1 MKRRVYLIYVF
12 ILIHILFVHNI
23 FSQNYKFD
31 HIGTDKGLSQATV
44 NCIYQDSK
52 GFIWFGTNDGLNC
65 YDGYSFRIFKFN
77 PKDSTSISGNEIS
90 AIIEDNNGSLWVAT
104 RNDGINFYSKDT
116 GKFTRFKNTETN
128 KKYLSS
134 NAIKA
139 ICFDKNG
146 NIIIG
151 TLGGGLNVLNIKTNN
166 VKQYRYIE
174 NDNSSL
180 GDNYIYSIVEESDGE
195 FWIGSDCGTIDL
207 FNVEKGTFKKY
218 NFDSEY
224 KKKRGINTLNLLK
237 DHANNLWIGAD
248 GNGLYCLNSGKM
260 MVRRYGYSNDGTGY
274 NNNILIC
281 LLEFDNK
288 IYIGTDGGGINILD
302 PVSSKFRYV
311 TNDPLNPF
319 SLNSNAIY
327 CIFQSKDKSLWVAT
341 YQGGLNVYSPYKY
354 KFGHYTSVIG
364 DPNSL
369 SNKAVSA
376 IFTDNENNIW
386 IGTDGGGLNLFDE
399 TNNSFKIYKNNP
411 QDPKSIGG
419 NVIKS
424 IYEDSKGNFWLGTYA
439 NGLIKM
445 DRNANTFFSY
455 KNNDQNPN
463 SINSNNV
470 WAIFEDNKGNLWI
483 GTMGGGLDKLDL
495 ETNTFTHLISE
506 EKDINSLSSDA
517 IKTIFQ
523 DSKENLWIGTEGGGL
538 NLFNYQT
545 KKFTRYQNN
554 PDDLKSIAG
563 KDIRA
568 IFQDSKGNLWI
579 GTENGLCVLNYK
591 DMTFFYPEINDL
603 LPNKIINGIL
613 EDKNG
618 NLWITTNRGMTKYN
632 PQKKIS
638 RNYDVGDGLQGNDF
652 NYTSCF
658 KSKVSGKMYFGG
670 VNGFNVFNPEEIAD
684 NPIKPNIVFTRFWVL
699 GKLINSGDTI
709 NERIILSKQIS
720 ETEKIT
726 LSHKE
731 NIFEI
736 EFAALNFVSPEK
748 NQFKYMMEGVDN
760 DWIITSANKRI
771 ASYMNLAPGTYTFK
785 VKASNNDGLWSDNE
799 AILKI
804 EIVAAWWQTMVFKIF
819 LILIVLGGFY
829 FAYKRRMKIA
839 EKQNQKLENAVDS
852 RTMELRQMII
862 LIKEKSDKL
871 FETGDILNNKV
882 IDLNIGADK
891 QKQAAAQIE
900 EELNQVTGHSQKNTS
915 NAEQAC
921 SITKNS
927 LSELDVIKNTAQSN
941 MQDITTIAKK
951 IMVLGDIFKQTN
963 LLALNASIEAARA
976 GESGKGFAVVAN
988 EVKNLAELS
997 KTASQEIIESANN
1010 GAKASEKSTKIIL
1023 DFIPEILK
1031 TMDLIQKISQ
1041 ASIEQRDSIENIN
1054 NNLKGFLQII
1064 SQHTEVAKEISQIS
1078 GELDELAKGLNE
1090 QVKSMQV

>member
-1 MKRRVYLIYVF
+1 MNRIVKSIYVLL
-12 ILIHILFVHNI
+12 LIHILFIHNI
-23 FSQNYKFD
+23 FSQNFKFD

-44 NCIYQDSK
+44 NCIFQDSK

-65 YDGYSFRIFKFN
+65 FDGYSFRVFKFN
-77 PKDSTSISGNEIS
+77 PKDSTTISGNEIS
-90 AIIEDNNGSLWVAT
+90 AIIEDNIGNLWIGT
-104 RNDGINFYSKDT
+104 RNDGLNFYNKET
-116 GKFTRFKNTETN
+116 GRFTRFRNTENNQKFLSTN
-128 KKYLSS
+128 V
-134 NAIKA
+134 IRT

-151 TLGGGLNVLNIKTNN
+151 TLGGGLNVLNIKTHT
-166 VKQYRYIE
+166 VKQYRHIE

-180 GDNYIYSIVEESDGE
+180 GDNFIYSIVEEGDGE
-195 FWIGSDCGTIDL
+195 FWIGSDCGSLDL
-207 FNVEKGTFKKY
+207 FNVENGTFRKY

-237 DHANNLWIGAD
+237 DHANSLWIGAD
-248 GNGLYCLNSGKM
+248 GNGLYCLNPSKM
-260 MVRRYGYSNDGTGY
+260 MIRKYGYSEDGSGY
-274 NNNILIC
+274 NNNIIIC
-281 LLEFDNK
+281 LSEIDNK

-302 PVSSKFRYV
+302 PTSSKFSYV
-311 TNDPLNPF
+311 LNNPFNPF
-319 SLNSNAIY
+319 SLNKNAIY
-327 CIFQSKDKSLWVAT
+327 CIFQSRDKSLWVAT

-354 KFGHYTSVIG
+354 KFGHYTSIIG
-364 DPNSL
+364 DSKSL

-376 IFTDNENNIW
+376 IYADKKNKIW

-399 TNNSFKIYKNNP
+399 VNNSFKIYKNNP

-424 IYEDSKGNFWLGTYA
+424 ICEDSKGNFWLGTYA

-445 DRNANTFFSY
+445 DRNVETFFSY
-455 KNNDQNPN
+455 KNNIQDPN
-463 SINSNNV
+463 SIHSNNV
-470 WAIFEDNKGNLWI
+470 WAIFEDNKNNLWI
-483 GTMGGGLDKLDL
+483 GTMGGGLDKFNF
-495 ETNTFTHLISE
+495 ETNTFTHFPSD
-506 EKDINSLSSDA
+506 EKNNSSLSSDA
-517 IKTIFQ
+517 VKTIFQ
-523 DSKENLWIGTEGGGL
+523 DTKGNLWIGTEGGGL

-545 KKFTRYQNN
+545 NKFTRYQNN
-554 PDDLKSIAG
+554 PNDLKSIAG

-568 IFQDSKGNLWI
+568 IFQDSKSNLWF
-579 GTENGLCVLNYK
+579 GTENGISILNFK
-591 DMTFFYPEINDL
+591 DMTFSYPEINEL

-618 NLWITTNRGMTKYN
+618 NLWISTNKGLTKYN

-638 RNYDVGDGLQGNDF
+638 RNYDVDDGLQGNDF

-658 KSKVSGKMYFGG
+658 MSNVNGKMYFGG
-670 VNGFNVFNPEEIAD
+670 VNGFNVFNPENIAD
-684 NPIKPNIVFTRFWVL
+684 NPIKPNIVFTRLKVL
-699 GKLINSGDTI
+699 GKSVNPGDTI
-709 NERIILSKQIS
+709 NDKVILNKQIS
-720 ETEKIT
+720 ETDEIT
-726 LSHKE
+726 LSHRE

-736 EFAALNFVSPEK
+736 EFTALNFVSSEK
-748 NQFKYMMEGVDN
+748 NQYKYMMEGVDD
-760 DWIITSANKRI
+760 DWISTSANKRI
-771 ASYMNLAPGTYTFK
+771 ASYMNLAPGQYIFK
-785 VKASNNDGLWSDNE
+785 VKASNNDGLWSDKE

-804 EIVAAWWQTMVFKIF
+804 EIVAAWWQTLIFKIF
-819 LILIVLGGFY
+819 LLLIVLGGFY
-829 FAYKRRMKIA
+829 FAYKRRMKVA
-839 EKQNQKLENAVDS
+839 EKQKQKLENAVDS
-852 RTMELRQMII
+852 RTLELKQMIL

-882 IDLNIGADK
+882 VDLNIGADK

-921 SITKNS
+921 CITKNT

-941 MQDITTIAKK
+941 MHDITTIAKK

-1031 TMDLIQKISQ
+1031 TMELIQKISQ
-1041 ASIEQRDSIENIN
+1041 ASIEQRDSIENIS

-1078 GELDELAKGLNE
+1078 IELDELAKGLNE
-1090 QVKSMQV
+1090 QVKSMKI